1 MPDTPTIFSPS
12 VRYALAMLMTFGL
25 LQGSAS
31 AQAVVPGTGTKIE
44 GAGDD
49 FEDAEWSFMHNFP
62 KSSRETDKR
71 VREPYGMSL
80 NQKWFESPKR
90 GQPDVIQRVATP
102 EGGIPGSKGA
112 MLMRTLNS
120 YIPGRVTGK
129 SAQDDLLFDVGTAVG
144 GTIPVSKS
152 PSVVVRVYL
161 PPFEKWEKST
171 ATSFGF
177 RCAMMSMATQHK
189 RGLFGVRRVKER
201 DIYFPGIF
209 IQFNCKGHRGVTENS
224 ASFILRANDQN
235 VDYSVKTFKETGWWT
250 LGMSFT
256 PDGRCHYYAS
266 PGVDD
271 LTEKDH
277 LASHYPQSVHCEQLH
292 TYFFNICNSQDG
304 KVWSTDWIIDD
315 PSLYVRRR

>member
-1 MPDTPTIFSPS
+1 
-12 VRYALAMLMTFGL
+12 MLLTVSLFAS
-25 LQGSAS
+25 SAS
-31 AQAVVPGTGTKIE
+31 AQGFVPGTGYRIQ
-44 GAGDD
+44 GGGDD
-49 FEDAEWSFMHNFP
+49 FEDAEWKFNHNFP

-80 NQKWFESPKR
+80 NQRWFESPKR
-90 GQPDVIQRVATP
+90 GQPDVLLRVKPP

-112 MLMRTLNS
+112 LLMRTLNS

-144 GTIPVSKS
+144 GTISVKKS

-161 PPFEKWEKST
+161 PPFEKWENST

-177 RCAMMSMATQHK
+177 RSAVMSLATTQK
-189 RGLFGVRRVKER
+189 RSLFGSRRVKKRE
-201 DIYFPGIF
+201 IYFPGIF
-209 IQFNCKGHRGVTENS
+209 IQFNSKGHRGVQEDS
-224 ASFILRANDQN
+224 AAFILRGDDQN
-235 VDYSVKTFKETGWWT
+235 VDYLVKTIKQTGWWT

-266 PGVDD
+266 PGVDK
-271 LTEKDH
+271 LTPKDH
-277 LASHYPQSVHCEQLH
+277 MASHFPQSVHCEQFH

-304 KVWSTDWIIDD
+304 RKWSTDWIIDD
-315 PSLYVRRR
+315 PALYVLRR